1 MYDREY
7 KFDFDVGRMIMKNKF
22 LYLVLSMI
30 MCFSF
35 IGEVLHYSL
44 PFPIPASIYGIVLMF
59 LSLIFHIIPLEKVRE
74 TGNFLVEI
82 MPIMFIPAAV
92 GLLDSWEIIRPSCI
106 QYIVITVVSTVA
118 VMAASGRLTQRIIWQ
133 ATKKEEKI
141 NE

>member
-1 MYDREY
+1 
-7 KFDFDVGRMIMKNKF
+7 MKYIKQF
-22 LYLVLSMI
+22 GIILFI
-30 MCFSF
+30 SF

-59 LSLIFHIIPLEKVRE
+59 LCLIFHIIPIEKVRE

-92 GLLDSWEIIRPSCI
+92 GLLDSWEIIRPSCV

>member
-1 MYDREY
+1 
-7 KFDFDVGRMIMKNKF
+7 MKYIKQF
-22 LYLVLSMI
+22 GIILFI
-30 MCFSF
+30 SF

-59 LSLIFHIIPLEKVRE
+59 LCLIFHIIPIEKVRE

-92 GLLDSWEIIRPSCI
+92 GLLDSWEIIRPSCV
-106 QYIVITVVSTVA
+106 QYIVITIVSTVV
-118 VMAASGRLTQRIIWQ
+118 VMAASGRITQRIIWQ